1 MLGQGGDTRT
11 WKYYYQAHP
20 LYNCHKKFLFQE
32 DTKMYASYRHTTH
45 KQRIVQTRNTLI
57 GKKVRK
63 VLKGLTTDLCS
74 CQ

>member
-32 DTKMYASYRHTTH
+32 DTKMYEVWYLV
-45 KQRIVQTRNTLI
+45 RILI
-57 GKKVRK
+57 PIYILRK
-63 VLKGLTTDLCS
+63 NKG
-74 CQ
+74 

>member
-32 DTKMYASYRHTTH
+32 DTKMYEVWYLVRILYTYYAKTKDSADLYRA
-45 KQRIVQTRNTLI
+45 TL
-57 GKKVRK
+57 
-63 VLKGLTTDLCS
+63 
-74 CQ
+74 